1 MNSHLQTTGPFHVPA
16 NKNSPSSSGS
26 SRMRRLLN
34 TSLAALCFATAA
46 LSASTNAYASQD
58 ASTAAST
65 ASMLPV
71 ASLLVGGSAVA
82 GSVATVPLALSTSG
96 AVLVVKA
103 VESTARGTELVL
115 ERLSDGARVS
125 LEIAGRSIAAA
136 SVAVGTTVT
145 VSLIAAGCI
154 LSVAQEA
161 IAFVPNK
168 LGHTLLHN
176 EQVTY

>member
-1 MNSHLQTTGPFHVPA
+1 MNSPLQNNRKIHSVFSKHACPLPG
-16 NKNSPSSSGS
+16 GS
-26 SRMRRLLN
+26 RVNGLLK
-34 TSLAALCFATAA
+34 TSLLALCIAVAGITG
-46 LSASTNAYASQD
+46 SANAYARQD
-58 ASTAAST
+58 ASTAVST

-82 GSVATVPLALSTSG
+82 GSVAAVPIALSTSG

-103 VESTARGTELVL
+103 VESTARGTVLVL

-125 LEIAGRSIAAA
+125 LEVAGKGLAAA
-136 SVAVGTTVT
+136 SVAVGTTIT
-145 VSLIAAGCI
+145 VSVIAAGCI
-154 LSVAQEA
+154 LSVAHEA

-168 LGHTLLHN
+168 LGQSLMHN

>member
-1 MNSHLQTTGPFHVPA
+1 MNIRLPRHAPIDLAVDMHPNQPPDSLRIT
-16 NKNSPSSSGS
+16 
-26 SRMRRLLN
+26 RLLR
-34 TSLAALCFATAA
+34 TSLAALCIAVAGISG
-46 LSASTNAYASQD
+46 SADAYAHQD

-71 ASLLVGGSAVA
+71 ASLLVGSSVVA
-82 GSVATVPLALSTSG
+82 GSVVAVPVALSTSG

-103 VESTARGTELVL
+103 VESTARGTVLVL

-125 LEIAGRSIAAA
+125 LEIAGKGLSAAA
-136 SVAVGTTVT
+136 VAVGTTIT
-145 VSLIAAGCI
+145 VSVIAAGCI

-168 LGHTLLHN
+168 LGQSLLHN